1 MQNSDDKFYCF
12 HMDTYNNVYD
22 LEIYH
27 FFDVFQVIPFKLKSF
42 NSHDW
47 PKQNFFLQF
56 LYNINQ
62 TSDENEENYNPGDY
76 HLIWKQIL
84 QTDTKRTVWH
94 TTRRII
100 NEILR
105 VKRLIRVCV

>member
-1 MQNSDDKFYCF
+1 
-12 HMDTYNNVYD
+12 MDTYNNVYD

-56 LYNINQ
+56 EYNLNHKLVI
-62 TSDENEENYNPGDY
+62 TSDMMGKHGRDVPAQARYVLGQSFS
-76 HLIWKQIL
+76 K
-84 QTDTKRTVWH
+84 TAKVRTRCNSVLSETNW
-94 TTRRII
+94 
-100 NEILR
+100 N
-105 VKRLIRVCV
+105 

>member
-1 MQNSDDKFYCF
+1 
-12 HMDTYNNVYD
+12 MDTYNNVYD

-56 LYNINQ
+56 LYNIKQ
-62 TSDENEENYNPGDY
+62 TSDENEEDYNSGDY
-76 HLIWKQIL
+76 HLIWYENKFSKLTPKELYGIQL
-84 QTDTKRTVWH
+84 GEVLMRS
-94 TTRRII
+94 
-100 NEILR
+100 
-105 VKRLIRVCV
+105 